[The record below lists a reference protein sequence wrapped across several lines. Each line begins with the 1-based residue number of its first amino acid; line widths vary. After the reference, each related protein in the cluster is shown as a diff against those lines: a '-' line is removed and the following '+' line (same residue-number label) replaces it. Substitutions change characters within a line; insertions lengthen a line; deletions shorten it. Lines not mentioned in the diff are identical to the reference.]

1 MNEKGKKLIY
11 VFLLVLTAFIWGT
24 SFVAQSL
31 GADSVGAF
39 TFLAIRSLIA
49 VFALIPVMYFFVIRK
64 KGKGA
69 ISFEAFK
76 AGAVCGLFLFSA
88 SALQQIGI
96 ADTTTAKAGFITA
109 MYVVLVPVICRIAG
123 IPVPKK
129 IWFCVLLTAAGLYF
143 LCITES
149 FTIDRGDPL
158 IMLCALLFAFQI
170 IAVNHYVKKVEPVL
184 IAWFEFLVTAV
195 LSGICM
201 FLFEKVTREALDKGM
216 PSIVFTGLFSSTIA
230 YTLQIVAQ
238 KNINPTVACIIMSLE
253 SVFAALGGF
262 VVLGEAMTT
271 RELCGSFM
279 IFAAIII
286 SQLPRKKDGMSG

>member
-1 MNEKGKKLIY
+1 MSEKGKKLVY

-24 SFVAQSL
+24 AFVAQSV
-31 GADSVGAF
+31 GAGSVGPF
-39 TFLAIRSLIA
+39 TFLAVRSWIA
-49 VFALIPVMYFFVIRK
+49 VFALLPVVYIFVIKK
-64 KGKGA
+64 KGMA
-69 ISFEAFK
+69 AVTPLSIR
-76 AGAVCGLFLFSA
+76 AGAVCGFFLFSA

-123 IPVPKK
+123 IPVPGK

-143 LCITES
+143 LCITERL
-149 FTIDRGDPL
+149 TYDRGDPF
-158 IMLCALLFAFQI
+158 IMICALLFAFQI
-170 IAVNHYVKKVEPVL
+170 IAVNHYVSKVEPVL

-201 FLFEKVTREALDKGM
+201 LVFETVTKEALILGM
-216 PSIVFTGLFSSTIA
+216 PSMVYAGLFSSTIA
-230 YTLQIVAQ
+230 YTLQIIAQ
-238 KNINPTVACIIMSLE
+238 KNINPTVASIVMSLE

-262 VVLGEAMTT
+262 VILGEVLTL
-271 RELCGSFM
+271 RELAGCLM

-286 SQLPRKKDGMSG
+286 SQLPRRK